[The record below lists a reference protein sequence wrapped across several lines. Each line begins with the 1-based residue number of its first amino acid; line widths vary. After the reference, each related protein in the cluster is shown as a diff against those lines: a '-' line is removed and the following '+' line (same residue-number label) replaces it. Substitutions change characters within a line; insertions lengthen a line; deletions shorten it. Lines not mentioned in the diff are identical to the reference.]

1 MTDADRIRKD
11 LEHVASLTL
20 SKAAQDVIAE
30 RRRQIKVEGWTPEH
44 DDEHFNGEMATAAAC
59 YAIGQIITIKGS
71 VARRTPDW
79 SLWPWNMKW
88 WKPKDRRRDL
98 VRAAALLIAE
108 IERIDRVEEHS

>member
-1 MTDADRIRKD
+1 MT
-11 LEHVASLTL
+11 EHTL
-20 SKAAQDVIAE
+20 YKCPPTAAVVDVLHERCRQVEEEGYTSKHD
-30 RRRQIKVEGWTPEH
+30 
-44 DDEHFNGEMATAAAC
+44 DDEHSDGQMATAAAC

-71 VARRTPDW
+71 IARRIPDW
-79 SLWPWNMKW
+79 SLWPWDMTC